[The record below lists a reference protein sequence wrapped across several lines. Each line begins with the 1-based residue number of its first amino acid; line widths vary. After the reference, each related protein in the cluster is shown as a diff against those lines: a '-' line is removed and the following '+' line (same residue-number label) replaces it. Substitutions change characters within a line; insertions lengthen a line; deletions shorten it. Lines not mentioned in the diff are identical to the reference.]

1 MALNFSVWAAAS
13 RLLAAW
19 RTSMAFGS
27 SEGVASGAGLAS
39 TAAAL
44 TFFFA
49 VAGFACALGAT
60 KTTPSAITS
69 STDQRYL
76 FGIIMSSPR
85 LTEIRVR
92 ASWNHSAF
100 EHFVGDGRG
109 YLVDKGRTHLRVGFQ
124 HLESFLFHLRWGSLA
139 FLGSL
144 LPQLLT
150 GRLLILLN
158 DLLRNPVQ

>member
-1 MALNFSVWAAAS
+1 
-13 RLLAAW
+13 
-19 RTSMAFGS
+19 MAFGS

-49 VAGFACALGAT
+49 IAGFACALGAT
-60 KTTPSAITS
+60 RTTPSASTS

-100 EHFVGDGRG
+100 EHFVGYGRS
-109 YLVDKGRTHLRVGFQ
+109 YFVDKGRAHLRIG
-124 HLESFLFHLRWGSLA
+124 L
-139 FLGSL
+139 
-144 LPQLLT
+144 
-150 GRLLILLN
+150 
-158 DLLRNPVQ
+158 